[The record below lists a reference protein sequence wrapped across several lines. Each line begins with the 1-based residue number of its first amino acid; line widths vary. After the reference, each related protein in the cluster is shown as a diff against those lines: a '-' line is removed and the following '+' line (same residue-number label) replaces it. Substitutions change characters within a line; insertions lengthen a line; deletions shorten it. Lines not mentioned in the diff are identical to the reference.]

1 MSKPRRKHHSFIHY
15 WTGGWAPSL
24 QSGNQ
29 DADRN
34 LGDDYLPNYGSQ
46 LRRFLKRLA
55 IGIVSGVVIGLF
67 VGFIFVGLTCEVSAN
82 LPMVLVFGALGG
94 ITAVIAVWG
103 HEAGRLR

>member
-1 MSKPRRKHHSFIHY
+1 M
-15 WTGGWAPSL
+15 

-34 LGDDYLPNYGSQ
+34 LGDDYLSNYGSQ
-46 LRRFLKRLA
+46 LRRFLRRLA

-67 VGFIFVGLTCEVSAN
+67 VGFILVGVTGDVSAN
-82 LPMVLVFGALGG
+82 LPMVLVFGVLGG